1 MFGVDEMP
9 DFRERVT
16 AFCDSTGVPGYL
28 VGVYQAGEPAIV
40 AHGVANVVT
49 GAPMRADTGFL
60 FGSVT
65 KIMTTMLVLQQVER
79 GVLDLDEPVVTYLPE
94 FMLTI
99 PGAAGK
105 IRVRHLLTHTSGIDA
120 DLFFPVAEGSGARSE
135 VHERPRLMGGSC
147 SPSASSRR
155 TPAGRSRPSATTT
168 SAAC

>member
-49 GAPMRADTGFL
+49 GAPMRADTGLL

-65 KIMTTMLVLQQVER
+65 KIMTTTLVLDRFGAIIFTAGFRPDYASWIKMV
-79 GVLDLDEPVVTYLPE
+79 GCFDELGFPIQVVTSAPARRFL
-94 FMLTI
+94 
-99 PGAAGK
+99 AC
-105 IRVRHLLTHTSGIDA
+105 TSSAPTSFERA
-120 DLFFPVAEGSGARSE
+120 DP
-135 VHERPRLMGGSC
+135 PC
-147 SPSASSRR
+147 SPA
-155 TPAGRSRPSATTT
+155 
-168 SAAC
+168 